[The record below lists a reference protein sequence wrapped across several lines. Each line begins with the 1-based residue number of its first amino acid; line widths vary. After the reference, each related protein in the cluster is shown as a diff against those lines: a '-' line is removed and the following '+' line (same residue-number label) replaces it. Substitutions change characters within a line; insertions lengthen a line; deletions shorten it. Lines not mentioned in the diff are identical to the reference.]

1 MTLLIW
7 HDGDFRELPLSE
19 NYRMLIIDSWRHS
32 FGKSFGFGQ
41 HAARFNA
48 ACGSMGSVLPRE
60 IWQRIEA
67 LLARPEN
74 CQREL
79 FPRISLLEFPDG
91 TRRIGFEIRPAPAVR
106 ETTTLVYGAGEDH
119 RQAPVLKGPDLALFA
134 KMKAGVEADD
144 VIISDTDGA
153 CLETTT
159 GALVLWK
166 DDVLVLSDRLD
177 KQLPSV
183 TLYQIFKRGRELGQK
198 VEFAPI
204 FPDDLAARPVWFLNA
219 LHGISPVTQIQVGDT
234 VIEPPRHSEESEWIS
249 WWWAQFRAHTHNC
262 EHPDLTAFISST
274 NKRKDAAMSEQG
286 ELQRNLD
293 LAEEWAGTFKTLGDP
308 TRLKLLSAIHFAG
321 RFAYTVS
328 ELAEATGVRIPTA
341 SAALR
346 AMEANGTVISQRDGR
361 SIRYGIHNEYVH
373 ELLHWIGTGHQH

>member
-7 HDGDFRELPLSE
+7 HDGDFRELPLAE
-19 NYRMLIIDSWRHS
+19 DCRLLIIDSWRHS
-32 FGKSFGFGQ
+32 FGKSFGLGQ

-60 IWQRIEA
+60 IWQRIKA

-183 TLYQIFKRGRELGQK
+183 TLYQIFMRARDLGKRI
-198 VEFAPI
+198 EFAPI
-204 FPDDLAARPVWFLNA
+204 YPDDLAAEPVWFLNA

-234 VIEPPRHSEESEWIS
+234 VIEPPRHSEEAEWIS
-249 WWWAQFRAHTHNC
+249 WWWAQFGAHTDNC

-293 LAEEWAGTFKTLGDP
+293 LAEE
-308 TRLKLLSAIHFAG
+308 
-321 RFAYTVS
+321 
-328 ELAEATGVRIPTA
+328 
-341 SAALR
+341 
-346 AMEANGTVISQRDGR
+346 
-361 SIRYGIHNEYVH
+361 
-373 ELLHWIGTGHQH
+373 